1 VLSWSA
7 TAGAK
12 FYDLVLWRDHRRV
25 ADLWPRVS
33 TMKVASVACGAGRRL
48 EKGRYLWFAYP
59 VVARGSRRYGRLAG
73 WGSVEIDPRV
83 CARTS

>member
-1 VLSWSA
+1 VLSWPA

-25 ADLWPRVS
+25 ADLWPRVP
-33 TMKVASVACGAGRRL
+33 TIKVASVACGAGRRL

-59 VVARGSRRYGRLAG
+59 IFAAGSRPDGRLAG
-73 WGSVEIDPRV
+73 WGSVDIDPAV
-83 CARTS
+83 CPRKS